1 MWVQSRKTNNMQV
14 WVFVTSSGGRK
25 LFFFLNWTSLLKQF
39 PQHVKPAGKALMEP
53 LDLAQH
59 NLSGI

>member
-1 MWVQSRKTNNMQV
+1 MKGYFWFIANSYKKTV
-14 WVFVTSSGGRK
+14 
-25 LFFFLNWTSLLKQF
+25 FFFNWTSLLKQF
-39 PQHVKPAGKALMEP
+39 PQDVKPAGKALMEP